1 MSTVEK
7 NAEGSLRFTDPVSRY
22 TTVYA
27 QAKITEDRY
36 ECTLSGTQNYERN
49 PFIFEAILN
58 AKGNPTF
65 KVSYPFVVTD
75 DQVVVISVNTMEAS
89 EIGEI
94 YELPIYIAGELISY
108 NQPLMGRNLIMDSF
122 TVEGFSLDESYWFQ
136 LRVDCTTGDN
146 VSLVG
151 ELLLL
156 EKDGKLDYLFEGILR
171 YNYR

>member
-1 MSTVEK
+1 MKKWPFCMSNWVACSFTFGAFAMPVAEECPVEI
-7 NAEGSLRFTDPVSRY
+7 PVK
-22 TTVYA
+22 VEVIK
-27 QAKITEDRY
+27 AKAPIPE
-36 ECTLSGTQNYERN
+36 NV
-49 PFIFEAILN
+49 
-58 AKGNPTF
+58 
-65 KVSYPFVVTD
+65 VS
-75 DQVVVISVNTMEAS
+75 ISVNTMEAS

-94 YELPIYIAGELISY
+94 YELPIYIAGEPISY
-108 NQPLMGRNLIMDSF
+108 NQPLMGKNLIMNSF